1 MSSVAEFEHLI
12 RTHWTKYLPAKVKEL
27 RASGELEEE
36 IQGAAKLA
44 QDLVEHLMSKE
55 HYQEHE
61 AKEVALHQFVYLKP
75 EPGAGEPAWLRRE
88 LAASER
94 AYQRNYEAIEEA
106 VEAETRR
113 EIFSELR
120 SQLFALSAR
129 ATDGTTLVG
138 LGRAIKALD
147 LLSEGGRVRVSVEV
161 SIGFSVGGEG
171 MYACVG
177 IDKRGVR
184 LSTVRSGAK
193 AVYYSLDQWDVSR
206 WWDTLHEILRQGG
219 TLTVSRNRG

>member
-12 RTHWTKYLPAKVKEL
+12 RKHWTKYLPDKVADL
-27 RASGELEEE
+27 RASGELEESM
-36 IQGAAKLA
+36 QGAAKLA
-44 QDLVEHLMSKE
+44 QDEVERLMKVG
-55 HYQEHE
+55 YQEQE
-61 AKEVALHQFVYLKP
+61 AKEVALAQFVYLKP
-75 EPGAGEPAWLRRE
+75 EPGAGQPAWERRE

-113 EIFSELR
+113 EILSELK

-129 ATDGTTLVG
+129 ATDGTTLVE
-138 LGRAIKALD
+138 LGRAINALD

-184 LSTVRSGAK
+184 LSTMRSGAR
-193 AVYYSLDQWDVSR
+193 AVSYSLDHWDFVR
-206 WWDTLHEILRQGG
+206 WCGTLDEILSQGG
-219 TLTVSRNRG
+219 TLRVSRNRG

>member
-12 RTHWTKYLPAKVKEL
+12 RNHWTKYLPSKVADL
-27 RASGELEEE
+27 RASGELEES

-44 QDLVEHLMSKE
+44 QDVVEHLMSKE

-75 EPGAGEPAWLRRE
+75 EPGAGQPAWERRE

-113 EIFSELR
+113 KILSELK
-120 SQLFALSAR
+120 SQLFALSAH
-129 ATDGTTLVG
+129 ATDGTTLVE
-138 LGRAIKALD
+138 LG
-147 LLSEGGRVRVSVEV
+147 
-161 SIGFSVGGEG
+161 
-171 MYACVG
+171 
-177 IDKRGVR
+177 
-184 LSTVRSGAK
+184 K
-193 AVYYSLDQWDVSR
+193 AVNA
-206 WWDTLHEILRQGG
+206 QG
-219 TLTVSRNRG
+219 LL